1 VKSGG
6 ENVSITYVNSLLLR
20 IFADDFE
27 DAQTVAIPDE
37 YWGARLVTWVR
48 LKPGKVLSRMDALK
62 AACKGR
68 LADYEIPKNFLEW
81 EGPWPVNQIGKLE
94 TKVLEEKAK

>member
-1 VKSGG
+1 MTASSSSDTG
-6 ENVSITYVNSLLLR
+6 N
-20 IFADDFE
+20 
-27 DAQTVAIPDE
+27 P
-37 YWGARLVTWVR
+37 
-48 LKPGKVLSRMDALK
+48 PGTPK